1 MACADHEMLGHH
13 ARQLTQ
19 EEADKLKRDTEL
31 VSDFKRSKLE
41 LEAKKNWDLFY
52 KRNSTHFFKDR
63 HWITREFPELL
74 QTISELGQKSSPQAK
89 DRLVLLEAGCGVGNT
104 VFPLMEENSNLFI
117 YACDFSPRAVE
128 FVKVCLVCTH
138 VLRDSD
144 SVGGGGG
151 GGGIR
156 RKKGIKKELLSIDCS
171 IHTHV
176 HTCIHTYTHMLCTGP
191 FIILYR
197 EMLCVCV

>member
-1 MACADHEMLGHH
+1 MLCHNVQMASGEDGVLGHH

-19 EEADKLKRDTEL
+19 EETDKLKKDTEL
-31 VSDFKRSKLE
+31 VSDFKRNKLE

-74 QTISELGQKSSPQAK
+74 QTISELDQKCSSHDK
-89 DRLVLLEAGCGVGNT
+89 KERRLVLLEAGCGVGNT

-128 FVKVCLVCTH
+128 FIKV
-138 VLRDSD
+138 
-144 SVGGGGG
+144 
-151 GGGIR
+151 
-156 RKKGIKKELLSIDCS
+156 
-171 IHTHV
+171 
-176 HTCIHTYTHMLCTGP
+176 
-191 FIILYR
+191 
-197 EMLCVCV
+197 CVCVCVCVSVSVSRYVCIVIWGYILHTLAVMFYMYMYMRGQYIMYVDYHM

>member
-128 FVKVCLVCTH
+128 FVKVCLLMCTH
-138 VLRDSD
+138 ILGDSGGGG
-144 SVGGGGG
+144 VGGG
-151 GGGIR
+151 R
-156 RKKGIKKELLSIDCS
+156 RRGEENYQQA
-171 IHTHV
+171 V
-176 HTCIHTYTHMLCTGP
+176 VCIHMYIHAPTCCTGP